1 MKKGTSIRIS
11 EDQVPDRFNAEFID
25 HWVRELKI
33 PSTQKSNFSV
43 VCREVACL
51 YVQKYSS
58 LDQRKLAGQVRREI
72 QDLSNAAE
80 DQKYDDVST
89 LRENLSKRACDLL
102 SLRGPVPSADELR
115 GPNREAACATVAKL
129 CRTGGRGDGRIVT
142 KSECEIDSGHLV
154 VMAAYKLALAEEE
167 VILKKKSK
175 DMIELRAAQSAHR
188 TALEVYNAMLRRLR
202 DGSPPVPAI
211 KIERKLVVELW
222 APRSPRNFPK
232 RSAERHLVARLHAA
246 VSEARG
252 RLGKWANP
260 SNPSP
265 FVRFVQEFL
274 NRVGYPDQNAA
285 QIINGLAKKEAA
297 GDAARARALNAEWP
311 EPADI
316 EQVAEQ
322 LRSLRHRRQPRR
334 SR

>member
-1 MKKGTSIRIS
+1 
-11 EDQVPDRFNAEFID
+11 
-25 HWVRELKI
+25 
-33 PSTQKSNFSV
+33 
-43 VCREVACL
+43 
-51 YVQKYSS
+51 
-58 LDQRKLAGQVRREI
+58 
-72 QDLSNAAE
+72 
-80 DQKYDDVST
+80 
-89 LRENLSKRACDLL
+89 
-102 SLRGPVPSADELR
+102 
-115 GPNREAACATVAKL
+115 
-129 CRTGGRGDGRIVT
+129 
-142 KSECEIDSGHLV
+142 
-154 VMAAYKLALAEEE
+154 MAAYKLALAEEE
-167 VILKKKSK
+167 VIVKRKSK
-175 DMIELRAAQSAHR
+175 DKIGLRAAQAAHR
-188 TALEVYNAMLRRLR
+188 TALEVYNAVLRRLR

-211 KIERKLVVELW
+211 KIERKVAVELW
-222 APRSPRNFPK
+222 APSSPRNFPK

-285 QIINGLAKKEAA
+285 QIINSLAKKEAVGQSA
-297 GDAARARALNAEWP
+297 GDAARAWALNAEWP

-316 EQVAEQ
+316 ERIAEQ